1 MDIAWQYLDKRNA
14 AIRALKDF
22 ESMKHI
28 IAHTKEDIAD
38 ARQRMARI
46 SAPILSDMP
55 REPRNPQAGENRIA
69 DGLDTID
76 VLTARRHHAVE
87 FMAWFRPAWD
97 ALSEAEQYVLEKFY
111 LTAEEQ
117 QTDCVLDICERFHI
131 ERTSAY
137 KRKDRAL
144 ARLTL
149 LLYGQ

>member
-1 MDIAWQYLDKRNA
+1 MDIAWQYLDKRGA
-14 AIRALKDF
+14 AVHALKDF

-28 IAHTKEDIAD
+28 IAHTKEDVAD
-38 ARQRMARI
+38 ARQRIARV
-46 SAPILSDMP
+46 SAPILSHMP
-55 REPRNPQAGENRIA
+55 RGPRNPQAGESRIA
-69 DGLDTID
+69 EGLDTID
-76 VLTARRHHAVE
+76 VLTTRHHHAVE
-87 FMAWFRPAWD
+87 FMTWFRPAWD
-97 ALSEAEQYVLEKFY
+97 ALSEAERYVLEKFY

-144 ARLTL
+144 AHLTL